1 MPIRILLADDHA
13 VVREGLRTILEAQG
27 DMNVV
32 GEAGN
37 GREALDK
44 AVSLRPDIILMD
56 ISMPELSGIDA
67 TRMILMQVPAA
78 KIIVLSTHHTTE
90 YVSRAMQAGA
100 RAFIHKESAGCS
112 VVNAVRAVMK
122 GRQYFSEGIVAPN
135 IKRSGSP
142 VHPQTPLG
150 SLSRRERETLQ
161 LVVEGNTNATIAELF
176 NVSQK
181 SVETYRS
188 RLMVKLDINN
198 VPALVIFALQHG
210 VISLP

>member
-13 VVREGLRTILEAQG
+13 IVREGLRTLLEAQG

-44 AVSLRPDIILMD
+44 AVSLRPDAILMD

-67 TRMILMQVPAA
+67 TRLILLQVPVA

-90 YVSRAMQAGA
+90 YVSRAIQAGA
-100 RAFIHKESAGCS
+100 RAFIHKESAGSS

-122 GRQYFSEGIVAPN
+122 GRHYFSEGIVAPQ

-142 VHPQTPLG
+142 TDSKSPLE

-161 LVVEGNTNATIAELF
+161 LVVEGNTNATIAELL

-198 VPALVIFALQHG
+198 VPALVMFALQHG

>member
-13 VVREGLRTILEAQG
+13 VVREGLRTLLEAQG
-27 DMNVV
+27 DMKVV

-37 GREALDK
+37 GREALNK
-44 AVSLRPDIILMD
+44 AVLLNPNIILMD
-56 ISMPELSGIDA
+56 IAMPEVSGIDA
-67 TRMILMQVPAA
+67 TRMILLQVPAA
-78 KIIVLSTHHTTE
+78 KILVLSTYHTTE

-100 RAFIHKESAGCS
+100 RAFIHKASAGFS

-122 GRQYFSEGIVAPN
+122 GRLYFSDEIVAPKL
-135 IKRSGSP
+135 KRTGSP
-142 VHPQTPLG
+142 VCPKTPLE

-161 LVVEGNTNATIAELF
+161 LVVEGNTNATIAEKL

-188 RLMVKLDINN
+188 RLMVKLDIDN

>member
-27 DMNVV
+27 DLKVV

-37 GREALDK
+37 GHEALDK
-44 AVSLRPDIILMD
+44 TLLLRPDIVLMD
-56 ISMPELSGIDA
+56 LSMPELSGIDA
-67 TRMILMQVPAA
+67 TRKILMQVPTTR
-78 KIIVLSTHHTTE
+78 IIVLSTFHSTE

-100 RAFIHKESAGCS
+100 RAFIHKMSAGGS
-112 VVNAVRAVMK
+112 VVTAVRAVIK
-122 GRQYFSEGIVAPN
+122 GRQYFSDGIEAPKV
-135 IKRSGSP
+135 KRSGSP
-142 VHPQTPLG
+142 VQPKSPLD

-161 LVVEGNTNATIAELF
+161 LVVEGNTNAAIAEIF

-188 RLMVKLDINN
+188 RLMVKLGIDN
-198 VPALVIFALQHG
+198 VPALVMFALQHG

>member
-27 DMNVV
+27 NMKVV

-44 AVSLRPDIILMD
+44 AVLRRPDIILMD

-78 KIIVLSTHHTTE
+78 KILVLSTYHTTE

-100 RAFIHKESAGCS
+100 RAFIHKASVGFS

-122 GRQYFSEGIVAPN
+122 GRLYFSDGIIAP
-135 IKRSGSP
+135 KMKLSGSP
-142 VHPQTPLG
+142 VHPQTPLE

-161 LVVEGNTNATIAELF
+161 LIVEGNTNAMIADKF

-188 RLMVKLDINN
+188 RLMVKLDIDN
-198 VPALVIFALQHG
+198 VPALVMFALQHG